1 VRQGEAASKGR
12 WTGNPLGGVKAQ
24 EALILP
30 DPATRFAS
38 IAARLNGLSVGHPMT
53 EWLRFMSQV
62 AQAQHVVANALK
74 LPTGPS
80 QAAVNHAVEARR
92 PPLAAD
98 GHRRD
103 PAWRVGLA
111 MLLDEFNEGA
121 IPVPARAAIARLRS
135 GDKDALEALSD
146 AFLHGAVPSV
156 DAGATLYLAASPQ
169 VYFTRL
175 AADLPAA
182 SLRLLPQ
189 RGYVLVAVRRRSR
202 AW

>member
-1 VRQGEAASKGR
+1 
-12 WTGNPLGGVKAQ
+12 
-24 EALILP
+24 
-30 DPATRFAS
+30 
-38 IAARLNGLSVGHPMT
+38 MT

-80 QAAVNHAVEARR
+80 QAAVNHAVEARM